1 MSTTPIFIHSRLD
14 DLGLRPSEFR
24 VYARVARRAGDKGVC
39 NESEAKIA
47 KGCRIN
53 QKTASDCLE
62 KLTEKGLLK
71 CRRRTGKTNEYRLA
85 PMNQWKVAPHPK
97 EYPTQKNTQ
106 VSERVHTA
114 PNGIPNHPTQL
125 NTHKGNPFEGNPSKE
140 IPEHK
145 RI

>member
-24 VYARVARRAGDKGVC
+24 VYARV
-39 NESEAKIA
+39 AKIA